1 MWALKLLLVPIL
13 LYVAI
18 VAAIYFAQTS
28 IIFPAKAVGGAGPLP
43 PGAVRLELA
52 TRDGHRLHGVHI
64 AGQSAGGRPVILG
77 FSGNAWNA
85 EDAAMFLADLYPDAD
100 VVAFHYRGYRPS
112 TGTPGAAALLEDAP
126 LIHDFVHQ
134 RFVGRPIVAIGFSI
148 GSGVAAHLASRRPLT
163 GSVLVTPFDSLAAVG
178 RDHYPWLPVGPLL
191 RHRMNPAEDML
202 SSRVPTSIIVAG
214 RDTLIPPRRAEAL
227 ARKVPNLVYERTIE
241 EAGHNDIYQ
250 HPQFRAAMAEALERV
265 AAHPPPKD
273 ATGRAS

>member
-18 VAAIYFAQTS
+18 VAAVYFAQTS

-43 PGAVRLELA
+43 PAAVRLELA

-64 AGQSAGGRPVILG
+64 AGRSPGARPVILG

-85 EDAAMFLADLYPDAD
+85 EDAAIFLADLYPDAD

-126 LIHDFVHQ
+126 LIHDFVSR
-134 RFVGRPIVAIGFSI
+134 RFAGRPIVATGFSI
-148 GSGVAAHLASRRPLT
+148 GSGVAARLASRRPLT
-163 GSVLVTPFDSLAAVG
+163 GLVLVTPFDSLAAVG

-202 SSRVPTSIIVAG
+202 SSRVPTAIIVAG
-214 RDTLIPPRRAEAL
+214 RDTLIPPRRAQAL
-227 ARKVPNLVYERTIE
+227 AKRVPNLVYERTIE

-250 HPQFRAAMAEALERV
+250 HPQFRTAMAEALDRV
-265 AAHPPPKD
+265 ARHPP
-273 ATGRAS
+273 A